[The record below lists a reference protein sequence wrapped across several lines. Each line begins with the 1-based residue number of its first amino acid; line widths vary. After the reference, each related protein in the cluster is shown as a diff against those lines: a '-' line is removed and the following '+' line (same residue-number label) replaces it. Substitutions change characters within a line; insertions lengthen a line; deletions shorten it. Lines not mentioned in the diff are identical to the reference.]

1 MTLYALALQN
11 APVNA
16 DILRM
21 AVSAGIYSGGIV
33 QTGDFAVTQT
43 TTASM
48 NLNVGPGRA
57 WVPGS
62 EVGNVTGGVWS
73 RQAMYFVSNDT
84 TAAVSISTSDP
95 TNPRIDVVYL
105 AIQDAAYSGSNNQP
119 TLAVQTGTP
128 AVTPTAPTLPVN
140 AIALAQV
147 AVAAGATTITTSN
160 ITTVAIGYGRPF
172 GHMGRT
178 SGFQSISG
186 NAVIQMSAA
195 QMLRGGMTF
204 DNANDALVVP
214 VKGLYRCTAQ
224 VYVSGGGGTS
234 GTATGTLLI
243 NGGTNPGPICRV
255 AKTDGQ
261 DAAGM
266 LQGVLALNAGD
277 KVAMSI
283 AMYPASGS
291 ALTAWGGSSG
301 YSGCYVEVDY
311 YGPN

>member
-16 DILRM
+16 DVLRM
-21 AVSAGIYSGGIV
+21 AMSAGIYSGGIV
-33 QTGDFAVTQT
+33 ESGDFAVTQT

-48 NLNVGPGRA
+48 NLNVSPGRA
-57 WVPGS
+57 WVPGT
-62 EVGNVTGGVWS
+62 EVGNVTGGIWS
-73 RQAMYFVSNDT
+73 RQAMYFVSNDDP
-84 TAAVSISTSDP
+84 AATVTIGPSDP

-119 TLAVQTGTP
+119 VLAVQAGTA
-128 AVTPTAPTLPVN
+128 AVTPTVPTLPVN

-147 AVAAGATTITTSN
+147 AVGAGVTSITTAN
-160 ITTVAIGYGRPF
+160 ITTVAIGYGKPF

-178 SGFQSISG
+178 AGFQSISG
-186 NAVIQMSAA
+186 SAVIQMDAA

-214 VKGLYRCTAQ
+214 VKGLYKVSAQ
-224 VYVSGGGGTS
+224 VYISGGGGTS
-234 GTATGTLLI
+234 GTATGTLRI
-243 NGGTNPGPICRV
+243 NGATNPGPIVRV
-255 AKTDGQ
+255 AKTDAQ

-277 KVAMSI
+277 KVSMVI
-283 AMYPASGS
+283 GMYPAGGS
-291 ALTAWGGSSG
+291 ALTAWGTGG
-301 YSGCYVEVDY
+301 YSGCYVEVDF